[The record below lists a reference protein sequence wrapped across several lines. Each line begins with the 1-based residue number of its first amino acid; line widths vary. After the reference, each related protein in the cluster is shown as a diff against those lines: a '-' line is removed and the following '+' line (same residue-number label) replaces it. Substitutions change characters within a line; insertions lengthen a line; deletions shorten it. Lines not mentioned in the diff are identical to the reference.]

1 MIPVWN
7 IYLFSFSGVPAC
19 HRKDICSL
27 PLYAQDSDLNLTG
40 YLNTFDRC
48 WYDCLSDLIL
58 RFWRG
63 GDCRVQEER
72 LGSGGQQLLDAHVEN
87 IRVEWSPTYPSRVFA
102 TAPKRFLFY
111 KHLGTGIYNDT
122 GLLHGPPGT
131 GKTSFCSA
139 LANKVITNSIM
150 LTTMVMVTNFMQVA
164 IQLTGEPGT
173 FTASNISIQC
183 PLFAVI
189 GEEWKTGAEA
199 LRQREGEAG
208 RPHHL
213 CRPHD

>member
-1 MIPVWN
+1 M
-7 IYLFSFSGVPAC
+7 
-19 HRKDICSL
+19 
-27 PLYAQDSDLNLTG
+27 TG

-87 IRVEWSPTYPSRVFA
+87 IRVEWSSTYPCRVFA

>member
-1 MIPVWN
+1 M
-7 IYLFSFSGVPAC
+7 
-19 HRKDICSL
+19 
-27 PLYAQDSDLNLTG
+27 
-40 YLNTFDRC
+40 
-48 WYDCLSDLIL
+48 
-58 RFWRG
+58 
-63 GDCRVQEER
+63 QEE
-72 LGSGGQQLLDAHVEN
+72 SWKFEDFGGQQLLDAHVEN
-87 IRVEWSPTYPSRVFA
+87 IRVEWSSTYPSRVFA

-111 KHLGTGIYNDT
+111 KHLGTGIYNDM
-122 GLLHGPPGT
+122 GLFHGPPGT

>member
-1 MIPVWN
+1 M
-7 IYLFSFSGVPAC
+7 
-19 HRKDICSL
+19 
-27 PLYAQDSDLNLTG
+27 
-40 YLNTFDRC
+40 
-48 WYDCLSDLIL
+48 
-58 RFWRG
+58 
-63 GDCRVQEER
+63 
-72 LGSGGQQLLDAHVEN
+72 LDAHVEN
-87 IRVEWSPTYPSRVFA
+87 IRVEWSSAYPSRVFA

-122 GLLHGPPGT
+122 GLLHGPPDT

>member
-72 LGSGGQQLLDAHVEN
+72 LGSGGQQLLDRGHPRGEHQGGVELDLPQQGL
-87 IRVEWSPTYPSRVFA
+87 RHGPQEVPVLQ
-102 TAPKRFLFY
+102 APGDR
-111 KHLGTGIYNDT
+111 HLQR
-122 GLLHGPPGT
+122 HGPPPRPPWHWQNL
-131 GKTSFCSA
+131 F
-139 LANKVITNSIM
+139 L
-150 LTTMVMVTNFMQVA
+150 
-164 IQLTGEPGT
+164 
-173 FTASNISIQC
+173 QC
-183 PLFAVI
+183 P
-189 GEEWKTGAEA
+189 
-199 LRQREGEAG
+199 RQQGHHQLHHADHHGDGDQFYAG
-208 RPHHL
+208 CNPADRRAWDFH
-213 CRPHD
+213 CI